1 MGGEMS
7 IPSPVY
13 DNENIYLGN
22 AGGRETKGVLYA
34 VKAGAEGDITP
45 ADSGLVSEGV
55 NWTFRDAGTSNPSP
69 LLFNGQLY
77 LLNGRGGE
85 LQCIDAATGKQIY
98 KEKIEKV
105 GACWASPWV
114 YNNKIY
120 FYDEKGVAQ
129 IIQAGKEFKVLS
141 QNSLKD
147 KFWSSVA
154 ITDDAYIFKGVEKL
168 FCVGK

>member
-1 MGGEMS
+1 
-7 IPSPVY
+7 
-13 DNENIYLGN
+13 
-22 AGGRETKGVLYA
+22 
-34 VKAGAEGDITP
+34 
-45 ADSGLVSEGV
+45 
-55 NWTFRDAGTSNPSP
+55 
-69 LLFNGQLY
+69 
-77 LLNGRGGE
+77 
-85 LQCIDAATGKQIY
+85 
-98 KEKIEKV
+98 
-105 GACWASPWV
+105 V

-168 FCVGK
+168 YCVGK